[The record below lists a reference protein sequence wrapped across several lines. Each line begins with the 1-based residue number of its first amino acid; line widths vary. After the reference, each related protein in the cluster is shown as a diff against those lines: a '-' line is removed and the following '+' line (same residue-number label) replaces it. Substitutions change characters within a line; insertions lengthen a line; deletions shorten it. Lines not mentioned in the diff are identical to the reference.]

1 METLDDAGIV
11 LSSQK
16 GGYNKNDQQLLWALI
31 KLACSIYKK
40 GFEKMELP

>member
-16 GGYNKNDQQLLWALI
+16 DEYNKNDQQLLWALI
-31 KLACSIYKK
+31 KLACSIKK
-40 GFEKMELP
+40 RF